1 MGWRA
6 ASFSLVFLVPLSV
19 LAGWLAGG
27 AWTFL
32 TPLFVFG
39 VVPAVDQLVGTSKA
53 NPKPEE
59 EEALARARA
68 FRYVNWACAPCQLAM
83 VIFGAW
89 AATKGSASFVE
100 WMGLAVSV
108 GICSGVLGINGAH
121 ELVHRID
128 SPFEVGLGR
137 FMLAT
142 TAYAHWASEHVKGHH
157 RTVATPEDPATAR
170 LGESFYAFWPRTVFG
185 GLKSAWRI
193 ESLLATRRGRSPWSP
208 RNPILTWSAAQ
219 VLLVVG
225 LWAFLGLGAVGVFA
239 VQALVAVSLLE
250 AVNYLEHYGLERKE
264 ISPGRYERVTPRH
277 SWNADHWLTNRFLF
291 NLQRHSDHHASPQ
304 RRYQLLRS
312 FEQSPQL
319 PAGYAGMVP
328 LVLVPGLWR
337 RLMDRRVAEL
347 RSGGS
352 KNR

>member
-6 ASFSLVFLVPLSV
+6 APFSLVFLVPLSV

-27 AWTFL
+27 GWTFL

-39 VVPAVDQLVGTSKA
+39 VVPVVDRLLGVSKA
-53 NPKPEE
+53 NPRPEE
-59 EEALARARA
+59 EDPLARARA
-68 FRYVNWACAPCQLAM
+68 FRYVNWACAPVQAFTVLW
-83 VIFGAW
+83 GAW
-89 AATKGSASFVE
+89 AATTESASFIE
-100 WMGLAVSV
+100 LSGLAFSV
-108 GICSGVLGINGAH
+108 GICSGVIGINAAH

-128 SPFEVGLGR
+128 SPFETALGR

-193 ESLLATRRGRSPWSP
+193 ESFLAARRGASPWSP
-208 RNPILTWSAAQ
+208 RNPIVAWSALQ

-225 LWAFLGLGAVGVFA
+225 LWAFLGPGAVAFFA
-239 VQALVAVSLLE
+239 VQALVAISLLE
-250 AVNYLEHYGLERKE
+250 AVNYLEHYGLVRKE
-264 ISPGRYERVTPRH
+264 ISPGRYERVTPAH

-291 NLQRHSDHHASPQ
+291 NLQRHSDHHANPQ

-328 LVLVPGLWR
+328 AVLVPGLWR
-337 RLMDRRVAEL
+337 RLMDRRVAEFQ
-347 RSGGS
+347 SGGG
-352 KNR
+352 RHR